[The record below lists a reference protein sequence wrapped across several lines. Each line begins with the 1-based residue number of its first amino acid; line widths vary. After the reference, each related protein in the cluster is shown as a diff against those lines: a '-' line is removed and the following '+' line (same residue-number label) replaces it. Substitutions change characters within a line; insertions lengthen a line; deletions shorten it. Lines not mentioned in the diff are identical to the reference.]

1 MYTVVVVDDS
11 AFMRKVIADIFNA
24 TGEFTVVATAR
35 NGGEAVEK
43 TRRFKPDLVTMDVEM
58 PGMDGLAALAAI
70 MRESPSRV
78 LMVSSL
84 TRSGTDATIKA
95 LELGAVDFVA
105 KAGGTIAGLDA
116 IREDLL
122 TKARLAV
129 KTDVQKLVRLTAAAP
144 QLAAWPA
151 LPQDSVVAI
160 GTSTGGPRALHEII
174 TKLPGDFPAAVLVVQ
189 HMPPGFT
196 KSLAERLSATSS
208 LLVKE
213 GENGEAIIP
222 GRVYIAPGDFHMT
235 VALSG
240 LKPVL
245 QVDQSMPVGG
255 HRPAVDPLFMSVA
268 RVFRD
273 RAVGV
278 VLTGMG
284 HDGAQGLQAIKEN
297 GGRTVAEDQ
306 SSAVVFGMPKA
317 AIETGC
323 VDVITPLSGVVQV
336 LQRFVGR

>member
-11 AFMRKVIADIFNA
+11 AFMRKVISDIFNA

-43 TRRFKPDLVTMDVEM
+43 TRRCKPDLVTMDVEM

-70 MRESPSRV
+70 MREAPCRV

-84 TRSGTDATIKA
+84 TRSGTDATIRA

-105 KAGGTIAGLDA
+105 KAGGALTGLEA
-116 IREDLL
+116 IKDDLL
-122 TKARLAV
+122 SKARLAV
-129 KTDVQKLVRLTAAAP
+129 KTDVQKLVRPGTVAP
-144 QLAAWPA
+144 CPASWPA
-151 LPQDSVVAI
+151 LSHDSVVAI

-174 TKLPGDFPAAVLVVQ
+174 TKLPGNFPAAILVVQ

-196 KSLAERLSATSS
+196 KSLAERLTATSS

-213 GENGEAIIP
+213 GEDGEAIVP
-222 GRVYIAPGDFHMT
+222 GRAYIAPGDYHMT
-235 VALSG
+235 VAVHDM
-240 LKPVL
+240 KPVL
-245 QVDQSMPVGG
+245 QVDQSAVVGG
-255 HRPAVDPLFMSVA
+255 HRPAVDPLFISVA
-268 RVFRD
+268 HVFRD

-284 HDGAQGLQAIKEN
+284 HDGAHGLQVIKEN

-336 LQRFVGR
+336 LQGFVGR